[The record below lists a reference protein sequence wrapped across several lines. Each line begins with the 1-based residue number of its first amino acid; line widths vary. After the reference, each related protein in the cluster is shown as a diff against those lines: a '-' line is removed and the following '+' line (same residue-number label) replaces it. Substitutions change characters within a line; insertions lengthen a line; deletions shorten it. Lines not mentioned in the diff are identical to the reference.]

1 MPVYSI
7 PMDLNSLLLMFGI
20 ASGIFLYWKR
30 GGNQANTDILSMYR
44 ARDELQDKERKEM
57 KDQIINM
64 TTEIGRLTGLIEEKD
79 KRIAILE
86 SVDISKNPV
95 IDKIAKAASESEE
108 FIRAFRDLPRILSE
122 INKSMHSI
130 NEHMAKNTER

>member
-1 MPVYSI
+1 
-7 PMDLNSLLLMFGI
+7 MDLNSLLLMFGI